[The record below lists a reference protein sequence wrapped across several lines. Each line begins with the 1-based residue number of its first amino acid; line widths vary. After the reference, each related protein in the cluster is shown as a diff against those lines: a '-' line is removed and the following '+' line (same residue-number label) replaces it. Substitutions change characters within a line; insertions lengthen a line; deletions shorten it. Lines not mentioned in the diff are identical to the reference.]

1 MGVAGLKR
9 YFEDGVAYFVTAV
22 TKDRRALF
30 LDPKL
35 CRILLVTIEYHKT
48 LFDYKVFAYCVM
60 PDHFHWIVQ
69 PSQRFNLSFIMQM
82 IKGSFS
88 RKINKLNR
96 GQGHLW
102 QKRYYDKG
110 IRNEHQLAQQITY
123 VHQNPVRAGLVLR
136 EADYLH
142 SSYHQYHGGGAD
154 YRNVLE
160 VEAW

>member
-1 MGVAGLKR
+1 MAGLKR
-9 YFEDGVAYFVTAV
+9 YFEDGAAYFVTAV

-69 PSQRFNLSFIMQM
+69 PSSKFNLSFIMQM

-88 RKINKLNR
+88 RKINKLNQGR
-96 GQGHLW
+96 GHLW
-102 QKRYYDKG
+102 QKRYYDEA
-110 IRNEHQLAQQITY
+110 IRGERQLTQQIDY
-123 VHQNPVRAGLVLR
+123 VHQNPVKAGLVLA
-136 EADYLH
+136 EGDYLH
-142 SSYHQYHGGGAD
+142 SSYRQYCDHRTD
-154 YRNVLE
+154 PRDVLE
-160 VEAW
+160 VDGF